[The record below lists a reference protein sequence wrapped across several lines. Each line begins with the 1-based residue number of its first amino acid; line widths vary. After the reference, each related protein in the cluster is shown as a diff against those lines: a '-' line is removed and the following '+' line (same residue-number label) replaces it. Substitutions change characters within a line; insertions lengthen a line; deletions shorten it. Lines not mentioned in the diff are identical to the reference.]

1 MSYPSE
7 LEYEALQISANRIGS
22 NALLAAMVREHGR
35 PYPVQVEIKEDP
47 NSELLETCS
56 QLRLE
61 AKELKDR
68 IGDLQAIVERQRKII
83 IRFGESDDLEIPKFS
98 EILQVVCE
106 HYNIT
111 KVNIT
116 SASRAPRYSLPRQVA
131 YYLARRLTKLSLPE
145 IGRRSF
151 KDHTSVLYGA
161 NKIEEMLK
169 TNVDLRQVVNTLTL
183 KIGAKVA
190 ARNVII
196 GEERDAA

>member
-1 MSYPSE
+1 MGHSSE
-7 LEYEALQISANRIGS
+7 FEYEALQVAANRDGS

-35 PYPVQVEIKEDP
+35 PYPIQVEIKEH
-47 NSELLETCS
+47 NLELVETCS
-56 QLRLE
+56 QLRQE
-61 AKELKDR
+61 AKELKDQ
-68 IGDLQAIVERQRKII
+68 ISEMQAIIDRQRKVL
-83 IRFGESDDLEIPKFS
+83 IRFGEADDLEIPKFS

-131 YYLARRLTKLSLPE
+131 YYLTRRLTKLSLPE
-145 IGRRSF
+145 IGRRSY

-161 NKIEEMLK
+161 NKIEELLK
-169 TNVDLRQVVNTLTL
+169 TNIDLRQVVNTLTL
-183 KIGAKVA
+183 KIGARVA